1 MLTKLERRPYQVAV
15 ASMLPPRPVDIVPR
29 RKRLFDRLL
38 LSMYVPL
45 QERIHPS
52 TGMVAVDLEDA
63 LEIIHCWC
71 PFHQAESPVAHMRD
85 LYPNYF
91 RVPVAASSEQ
101 YTIPLL
107 VYMDK

>member
-1 MLTKLERRPYQVAV
+1 MDSLDRAPNDQPALEGDPNEVGASLEEGIPVEGPPYVDEIGEKALSGVAV
-15 ASMLPPRPVDIVPR
+15 ASMLPPRPVDTVPR

-63 LEIIHCWC
+63 L
-71 PFHQAESPVAHMRD
+71 
-85 LYPNYF
+85 
-91 RVPVAASSEQ
+91 
-101 YTIPLL
+101 
-107 VYMDK
+107 